1 MQKLRQRDISNTESL
16 ISYLK
21 NPAGGLRS
29 AYHYT
34 TLESLY
40 QIFSN
45 KTLRFSRMSK
55 MNDVFERELFCTNR
69 DFFFCLSKS
78 KENENENFGMW
89 SMYGK
94 LNENTSDKTDKIG
107 IKIYFPKEVL
117 KQIKEENESLLVH
130 SVAYADLI
138 DNYENLKNFKVYIGS
153 SSATIQNFDKDE
165 CSGFIKDTAWHY
177 ENEMRL
183 RIPATAER
191 ITDKTKD
198 IKISEEILEK
208 LKVYPSPIYE
218 LSEVEKIFKRRCNG
232 NNIHVNFCENRYR
245 NSLNLSK

>member
-1 MQKLRQRDISNTESL
+1 MNKIKQTDINNSETL
-16 ISYLK
+16 IAYLK
-21 NPAGGLRS
+21 DPAGGLCS

-34 TLESLY
+34 SLESLY
-40 QIFSN
+40 QIFYN

-78 KENENENFGMW
+78 KEDENENFGMW

-94 LNENTSDKTDKIG
+94 LNEKKSNDPEKIG
-107 IKIYFPKEVL
+107 VKIYFPKNVL
-117 KQIKEENESLLVH
+117 NQIKTENERLIIH
-130 SVAYADLI
+130 SVAYTNLVENY
-138 DNYENLKNFKVYIGS
+138 DNYENLKVQVGS
-153 SSATIQNFDKDE
+153 SSIMIHDLNKDE
-165 CSGFIKDTAWHY
+165 ISGFIKDTAWHY
-177 ENEMRL
+177 ENEMRI
-183 RIPATAER
+183 RVPFTNEN

-198 IKISEEILEK
+198 IEVSETILTQ

-218 LSEVEKIFKRRCNG
+218 LSEIEKIFKQRCNG

-245 NSLNLSK
+245 NSLNLN